1 MVPSVITLS
10 PVHGVVEHTHQKKQR
25 ICVCVCSLLL
35 TLLAADDGGGVTGA
49 GDEAGWFLFKM
60 LLSMVLLCN

>member
-1 MVPSVITLS
+1 
-10 PVHGVVEHTHQKKQR
+10 
-25 ICVCVCSLLL
+25 VCVCSLLL